1 MAAKT
6 NEMLLTKEEVLM
18 NEDDLLKGL
27 LQAASFKND
36 VENYK
41 LIQVKRNGKLLFQF
55 RVRPLEESEIGE
67 CRKKATKYAPN
78 PNNRNLPKV
87 EVETDYIKLRPIK
100 SIWRPLTRTS
110 QKHGTTRPLWINWTS
125 CRTSRLL
132 IQSCWQARKT
142 GSAISLTKSAAM
154 AYPGRIT
161 QKTNFGRRQELSLT

>member
-6 NEMLLTKEEVLM
+6 NEMLPTKEEVLM

-67 CRKKATKYAPN
+67 
-78 PNNRNLPKV
+78 
-87 EVETDYIKLRPIK
+87 
-100 SIWRPLTRTS
+100 
-110 QKHGTTRPLWINWTS
+110 
-125 CRTSRLL
+125 
-132 IQSCWQARKT
+132 
-142 GSAISLTKSAAM
+142 
-154 AYPGRIT
+154 
-161 QKTNFGRRQELSLT
+161 

>member
-1 MAAKT
+1 MNYESEGTPIMAAKT

-87 EVETDYIKLRPIK
+87 EVETDYIKLRAYKIYMATVDEDKPKTWDNKALMDKLDLLQNIEVIDSVLLAGEK
-100 SIWRPLTRTS
+100 D
-110 QKHGTTRPLWINWTS
+110 WICDIIDEIS
-125 CRTSRLL
+125 GYGVSREDY
-132 IQSCWQARKT
+132 AK
-142 GSAISLTKSAAM
+142 
-154 AYPGRIT
+154 
-161 QKTNFGRRQELSLT
+161 N